1 MKYRLL
7 FIFLFICLVST
18 QDLMA
23 IDTLDKLNN
32 LPTVTMTKFDTMIS
46 QFYTPIKTPAM
57 WLFVTLG
64 SIQLVIT
71 FGFMLLRG
79 EFELGAVMAAL
90 IRFILLFGL
99 FWAFFNHIDWMKDI
113 FNSFTKMA
121 DNASKGS
128 VSSLDK
134 AVEKLAQLWDFI
146 NKAVDE
152 NSWKDFAD
160 SFSLY
165 MIGII
170 ETVVVSLLIGYA
182 LMTYA
187 FFIFSI
193 YVGVFWIGF
202 GSFDYT
208 RAWAINSIVNI
219 LRWGAK
225 WMMQLLIISVTF
237 TIVNSATLSNK
248 SDFYDYLVLVII
260 SLMMVTVSFGSNSF
274 VDSYFNGHGGGDNNA
289 GVAMAQRFV
298 SNTLRGA
305 SNGLANGAKAG
316 YSAITKAN
324 SANSSKSSGSK
335 AFGAI
340 KTMGAMVAGATFGA
354 TVGGIK
360 GAAGANG
367 YNNGYGSGSF
377 SATALNGAT
386 KAAQKGIDSVS
397 ELSGKITE
405 SITGNNPLSSKDRN
419 GFDTSLINDDSSS
432 MSGEIKPS

>member
-1 MKYRLL
+1 MRYRALFILL
-7 FIFLFICLVST
+7 FICVLST

-23 IDTLDKLNN
+23 IDSLDKLNN
-32 LPTVTMTKFDTMIS
+32 LPSDTMSKFDTMIS
-46 QFYTPIKTPAM
+46 QFYTPIKTPAI

-64 SIQLVIT
+64 LIQLVIT

-79 EFELGAVMAAL
+79 EFELGAVMATL

-113 FNSFTKMA
+113 FNSFTKIA

-146 NKAVDE
+146 NKAVDK
-152 NSWKDFAD
+152 NGWKDFAD

-170 ETVVVSLLIGYA
+170 ETIVVSLLIGYA

-193 YVGVFWIGF
+193 YVGVLWIGF

-208 RAWAINSIVNI
+208 RSWAINSVVNI

-237 TIVNSATLSNK
+237 TIVNSATLNNN

-305 SNGLANGAKAG
+305 SNGLTNGAKAG
-316 YSAITKAN
+316 YSAIIKAN
-324 SANSSKSSGSK
+324 SANSSKSLGSK
-335 AFGAI
+335 ALGAV
-340 KTMGAMVAGATFGA
+340 KTTASMVAGATIGA
-354 TVGGIK
+354 AVGGIK
-360 GAAGANG
+360 GAVGANG
-367 YNNGYGSGSF
+367 YNNGYTVGAVG
-377 SATALNGAT
+377 ATALNGAT
-386 KAAQKGIDSVS
+386 KAAQKATDTVS
-397 ELSGKITE
+397 ELSGQITE
-405 SITGNNPLSSKDRN
+405 GLMGNNPLSNRDRN
-419 GFDTSLINDDSSS
+419 GFDTSLINNDSS
-432 MSGEIKPS
+432 SGEIKPS